1 MKKENNPLP
10 EKPELT
16 FYKFRFNELVLDS
29 DGERYLKIQ
38 IGVKLLEIFGK
49 YEATRRI
56 SAKRFDEEV
65 AAIERNFENESEK
78 IRVSHEMEASAV
90 DQGGLIG
97 AEEIRQNAKN
107 LIAQLTL
114 EKEDAIHNVQNQKKM
129 YMLDHP
135 DVIHKADLQEMKYKA
150 NKSEIETYIKL
161 RVPQSLV
168 DDIKVMVNKSIL
180 HNYHIALI
188 KVSTDPF

>member
-1 MKKENNPLP
+1 
-10 EKPELT
+10 
-16 FYKFRFNELVLDS
+16 
-29 DGERYLKIQ
+29 
-38 IGVKLLEIFGK
+38 
-49 YEATRRI
+49 
-56 SAKRFDEEV
+56 
-65 AAIERNFENESEK
+65 
-78 IRVSHEMEASAV
+78 MEAAAV

-114 EKEDAIHNVQNQKKM
+114 EKEDAIHNCENQKKI

-168 DDIKVMVNKSIL
+168 DDIKIMVNKSIL
-180 HNYHIALI
+180 HNYHIALV
-188 KVSTDPF
+188 KVTTGPF